1 MLRFGLRCTPRSCTE
16 RRDAHAAL
24 KLLKRT
30 PSLRALLPAS
40 CAGRRCLA
48 ARCSAAAAEP
58 EGLEAQVLSALS
70 EERDCGALTELER
83 ADLVLASCVLLGALQ
98 HGHGADDDGDSAQLL
113 ASDVVR
119 GLLRWQS
126 LCGLLPR
133 DAARLALN
141 APDMLTV
148 PPSRIVAMVLLFR
161 RLFPDA
167 DLRRIFETLPAH
179 VLLSDIDAL
188 EHCALGALCELR
200 MMLLPEV
207 VVQLL
212 AQEEPA
218 LFFGG
223 LSLERVDALRDAWA
237 ESGLEQL
244 SEEQLARDMRN
255 ERWTQ
260 YFRNRFIMYG

>member
-1 MLRFGLRCTPRSCTE
+1 M
-16 RRDAHAAL
+16 
-24 KLLKRT
+24 
-30 PSLRALLPAS
+30 
-40 CAGRRCLA
+40 
-48 ARCSAAAAEP
+48 
-58 EGLEAQVLSALS
+58 LSALS
-70 EERDCGALTELER
+70 EERDCGALTEPER

-98 HGHGADDDGDSAQLL
+98 HGHGADDDGDSAALL

-200 MMLLPEV
+200 MLMPEV

-260 YFRNRFIMYG
+260 YFRNRFVMYG